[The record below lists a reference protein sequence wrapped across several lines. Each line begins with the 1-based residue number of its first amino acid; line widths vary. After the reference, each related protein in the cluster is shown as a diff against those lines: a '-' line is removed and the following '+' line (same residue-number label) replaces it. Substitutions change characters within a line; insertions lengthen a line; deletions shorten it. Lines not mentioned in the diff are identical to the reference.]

1 MTLNERMRRV
11 WEIFSIYLPIL
22 LMGLLALGTWW
33 LVRNAP
39 KPIEQPQQRAIS
51 HEPDYYMRDFTI
63 KSFDATGRLQSE
75 IQGETLKH
83 FMDTDTLEIQK
94 ARMRSISPDGRV
106 TLATANRA
114 LSNSDGTEVQ
124 LFGDAVVTREEFKK
138 TGTKPVPPMQF
149 KGEFLHVWPNEE
161 RVKSHLPV
169 TLTRGP
175 DQFTGDAMDFDNYSQ
190 VLNMRGDVKGQM
202 EPSRVT
208 STLTPA
214 PRNNRP

>member
-51 HEPDYYMRDFTI
+51 HEPDYYMRDFSI

-138 TGTKPVPPMQF
+138 TGAKPVPPMQF

-202 EPSRVT
+202 QPSRVT

>member
-1 MTLNERMRRV
+1 MTFNERMRRV

-39 KPIEQPQQRAIS
+39 KPTEQPQQREVS
-51 HEPDYYMRDFTI
+51 HEPDYYMRDFSI

-124 LFGDAVVTREEFKK
+124 LFGDAVVTREEFRK
-138 TGTKPVPPMQF
+138 TGAKSVPPMQF
-149 KGEFLHVWPNEE
+149 RGEFLHVWPNDE

-190 VLNMRGDVKGQM
+190 VLNMRGDVKGKMQ
-202 EPSRVT
+202 PSRVT
-208 STLTPA
+208 STLTP
-214 PRNNRP
+214 RNNNRP

>member
-1 MTLNERMRRV
+1 MTVNERLRRV

-39 KPIEQPQQRAIS
+39 KPLEQPQQRELL
-51 HEPDYYMRDFTI
+51 HEPDYYMRDFSI

-75 IQGETLKH
+75 IQGDTLKH

-94 ARMRSISPDGRV
+94 ARMRTVSPDGRV

-114 LSNSDGTEVQ
+114 LSNSDGSEVQ
-124 LFGDAVVTREEFKK
+124 LFGDAIVTREEFKPA
-138 TGTKPVPPMQF
+138 GAKPVPPMQF
-149 KGEFLHVWPNEE
+149 RGEFLHVWPNEE

-169 TLTRGP
+169 TLSRGP
-175 DQFTGDAMDFDNYSQ
+175 DRFTGDAMDFDNFSQ
-190 VLNMRGDVKGQM
+190 VLNMRGDVKGMMQ
-202 EPSRVT
+202 PGRVT
-208 STLTPA
+208 STITPRA
-214 PRNNRP
+214 AGTSR

>member
-1 MTLNERMRRV
+1 MTLRERIGRIWGM
-11 WEIFSIYLPIL
+11 FSIYLPIL
-22 LMGLLALGTWW
+22 LMGLLALGTYW

-39 KPIEQPQQRAIS
+39 KPLEQPQQRAIS
-51 HEPDYYMRDFTI
+51 HEPDYYMRDFSI

>member
-124 LFGDAVVTREEFKK
+124 LFGDGVVTREEFKK
-138 TGTKPVPPMQF
+138 TGAKPVPPMQF

-202 EPSRVT
+202 QPSRVT
-208 STLTPA
+208 SILTPA

>member
-1 MTLNERMRRV
+1 MTLNERLRRV

-39 KPIEQPQQRAIS
+39 KPIEQPQQREIS
-51 HEPDYYMRDFTI
+51 HEPDYYMRDFSI
-63 KSFDATGRLQSE
+63 KTFDATGRLQSE

-114 LSNSDGTEVQ
+114 LSNADGTEVQ
-124 LFGDAVVTREEFKK
+124 LFGDAVVTREEFRK
-138 TGTKPVPPMQF
+138 TGTKSVPPMQF
-149 KGEFLHVWPNEE
+149 RGEFLHVWPNQE

-190 VLNMRGDVKGQM
+190 VLNMRGDVKGKMQ
-202 EPSRVT
+202 PSRVT
-208 STLTPA
+208 STLTP
-214 PRNNRP
+214 RSNNRP

>member
-124 LFGDAVVTREEFKK
+124 LFGDAVVMREEFKK
-138 TGTKPVPPMQF
+138 TGAKPVPPMQF

-202 EPSRVT
+202 QPSRVT

>member
-1 MTLNERMRRV
+1 MTFNERMRRV

-39 KPIEQPQQRAIS
+39 KPIEQPQQREVS
-51 HEPDYYMRDFTI
+51 HEPDYYMRDFSI
-63 KSFDATGRLQSE
+63 KTFDATGRLQSE

-114 LSNSDGTEVQ
+114 LSNADGTEVQ
-124 LFGDAVVTREEFKK
+124 LFGDAVVTREEFRK
-138 TGTKPVPPMQF
+138 TGTKSVPPMQF
-149 KGEFLHVWPNEE
+149 RGEFLHVWPNQE

-169 TLTRGP
+169 TLTRGT

-190 VLNMRGDVKGQM
+190 VLNMRGDVKGKMQ
-202 EPSRVT
+202 PSRVT
-208 STLTPA
+208 STLTP
-214 PRNNRP
+214 RNNNRP